1 MKLNDFI
8 YYMLSVMYVLVL
20 GILWGAYI
28 EGAKIPLVAL
38 ILSTVCII
46 GWSIKVFFEIKE

>member
-8 YYMLSVMYVLVL
+8 YYMICIMYVLVL

-28 EGAKIPLVAL
+28 EGAKIPLFVL
-38 ILSTVCII
+38 VPLTICII
-46 GWSIKVFFEIKE
+46 GWVIKTFFEIKE

>member
-8 YYMLSVMYVLVL
+8 YYMFCITYTLVL

-28 EGAKIPLVAL
+28 EGAKIPLFVL
-38 ILSTVCII
+38 IPSTICII
-46 GWSIKVFFEIKE
+46 SWAIKVFFEIKE